1 MWIEQRVY
9 DLARSRSLPESI
21 KTPYFNDN
29 IKSVM
34 ILWENNT
41 NSQMWKDWSPSRF
54 YDFVNVYRNLNRKA
68 EIEPRQIS
76 PAVFPFLKRWG
87 GNTTF
92 PSLFI
97 HLGPVWYLQEQI
109 DRCFSLLKRRIKCS
123 FMDRSNR
130 LWISLS
136 VKSQHG

>member
-1 MWIEQRVY
+1 MIEYGWSLPDFGLLMWIEQRVY

-54 YDFVNVYRNLNRKA
+54 MIL
-68 EIEPRQIS
+68 
-76 PAVFPFLKRWG
+76 
-87 GNTTF
+87 
-92 PSLFI
+92 
-97 HLGPVWYLQEQI
+97 
-109 DRCFSLLKRRIKCS
+109 
-123 FMDRSNR
+123 
-130 LWISLS
+130 
-136 VKSQHG
+136 